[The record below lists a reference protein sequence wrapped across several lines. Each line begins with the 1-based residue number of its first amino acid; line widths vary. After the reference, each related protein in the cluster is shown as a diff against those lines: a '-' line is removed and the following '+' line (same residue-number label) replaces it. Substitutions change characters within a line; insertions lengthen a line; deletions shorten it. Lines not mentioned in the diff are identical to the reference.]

1 MSWKA
6 TALKCG
12 RRAVA
17 RQPGASRAIA
27 GQAAW
32 LAWRLRGDAR
42 QRVIRNLLPL
52 VGDDERRAK
61 RASLAVFRGVAQY
74 HVDLLSLPSLDLAA
88 YNRDRLT
95 IENAEY
101 LQAILA
107 PGSVI
112 IVSAHMGNPEMA
124 IQALTPRGRKFGAL
138 VERLEPRDFAN
149 EMLDLRRAGG
159 GEFFESSLS
168 GVKALMRHIESGGLA
183 GFVGDRDIAGNG
195 IPVTLCQRRVRISAI
210 PWEIARR
217 TGATVVPAFSLRQ
230 RQGKM
235 LVTLGEPFRVERAGD
250 RDTNLSHAAQRW
262 ATAFERQLMRAPG
275 QWYVMEDFW
284 KVHGIGDEQPTSEL
298 RENRR

>member
-1 MSWKA
+1 M
-6 TALKCG
+6 ALKSG
-12 RRAVA
+12 RWAVA

-27 GQAAW
+27 REAAR
-32 LAWRLRGDAR
+32 LAWRLRGNTR

-74 HVDLLSLPSLDLAA
+74 YVDLLSLPALDLAA

-95 IENAEY
+95 IANAEY
-101 LQAILA
+101 LEAILA
-107 PGSVI
+107 PGPVVV
-112 IVSAHMGNPEMA
+112 VSAHMGNPELA
-124 IQALTPRGRKFGAL
+124 IQALAPRGRTFGAL
-138 VERLEPRDFAN
+138 VETLEPRDFAV
-149 EMLDLRRAGG
+149 EMLELRRAGG

-168 GVKALMRHIESGGLA
+168 GVKALMRHIEAGGLA
-183 GFVGDRDIAGNG
+183 GLVGDRDIAGNG
-195 IPVTLCQRRVRISAI
+195 IPVTVCERRVQISAI

-235 LVTLGEPFRVERAGD
+235 LVTLGEPFRVERTGD
-250 RDTNLSHAAQRW
+250 TSANMARAAQRW
-262 ATAFERQLMRAPG
+262 ATEFERQLQRAPG
-275 QWYVMEDFW
+275 QWYVLEDFW
-284 KVHGIGDEQPTSEL
+284 KVHGIGDEGATAGM